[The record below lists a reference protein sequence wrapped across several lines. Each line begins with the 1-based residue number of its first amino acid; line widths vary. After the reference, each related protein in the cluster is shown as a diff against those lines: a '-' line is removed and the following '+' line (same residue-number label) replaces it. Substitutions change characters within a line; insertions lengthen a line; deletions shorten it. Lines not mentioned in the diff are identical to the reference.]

1 MSDKYLM
8 VGVITKTKGF
18 KGELVLTE
26 VPKAIEN
33 VVANIEVKI
42 GYSERFSK
50 PYNLTQFKRFQKNA
64 NIKLKEITSDEAGHK
79 MKELGLF
86 VKTDNINRK
95 VNTYIDHELS
105 GCKVYNIEDGKLLGE
120 ICDVLELPANDVWI
134 MRTETTEIPL
144 PVIEDVIKSVDID
157 KKEIYIYLLDGLMEL
172 GK

>member
-8 VGVITKTKGF
+8 IGVITKTKGF

-42 GYSERFSK
+42 GYSEKFSK
-50 PYNLTQFKRFQKNA
+50 TYNLIQFKRFQKNA
-64 NIKLKEITSDEAGHK
+64 YIKLKEITSDEAGHK

-86 VKTDNINRK
+86 VRTDNINRK
-95 VNTYIDHELS
+95 ANEYIDHELA
-105 GCKVYNIEDGKLLGE
+105 GCKVYNIDDGKLLGE

-157 KKEIYIYLLDGLMEL
+157 KKEIYIYLLDGLMDL